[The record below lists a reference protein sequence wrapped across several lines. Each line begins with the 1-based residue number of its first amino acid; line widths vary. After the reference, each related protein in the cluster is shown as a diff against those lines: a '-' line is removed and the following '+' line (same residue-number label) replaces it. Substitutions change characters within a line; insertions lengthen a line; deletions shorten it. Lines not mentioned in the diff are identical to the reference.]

1 MEKLVSVIT
10 PAYNASEYIG
20 ETIESVLNQSYTNW
34 EMLIVD
40 DCSKD
45 NTVEI
50 VSKYSEKDNRIKLLK
65 HTENQGVAA
74 TRNTALKEAKGD
86 YIAFLDSDDMW
97 HSEKLLKQLVFME
110 ENQYVLTYTGY
121 QKYMSETKENGKV
134 ITVPEEMTYESI
146 FYNTAIACLTVMV
159 NKEKSGEFFM
169 PLLNHTEDQCT
180 WQSIL
185 KKCDCKAYGLN
196 ENLALYRVSSNS
208 LTGNKVDAVKK
219 QWNTYRKY
227 HKLSVI
233 KSFIYF
239 TGYVLNA
246 VKKHY

>member
-20 ETIESVLNQSYTNW
+20 ETIKSVLDQSYTNW

-40 DCSKD
+40 DCSSD
-45 NTVEI
+45 NTREI
-50 VSKYSEKDNRIKLLK
+50 VRGYLEKDSRIKLIE
-65 HTENQGVAA
+65 HSENGGVSAA
-74 TRNTALKEAKGD
+74 RNTALKEAKGD
-86 YIAFLDSDDMW
+86 YVAFLDSDDMW
-97 HSEKLLKQLVFME
+97 HKEKLLKQLAFME

-121 QKYMSETKENGKV
+121 QKYLSLTKEKGKV
-134 ITVPEEMTYESI
+134 IEVPETMTYGQI

-159 NKEKSGEFFM
+159 NKEKAGDFSM
-169 PLLNHTEDQCT
+169 PLINHTEDQCT

-185 KKCDCKAYGLN
+185 KKCGCKAYGLN

-208 LTGNKVDAVKK
+208 LTGNKFNAVKK

-227 HKLSVI
+227 HNLSVV
-233 KSFIYF
+233 KSGIYF
-239 TGYVLNA
+239 AGYVLNA
-246 VKKHY
+246 LKKHY

>member
-1 MEKLVSVIT
+1 MSKKVSVIT
-10 PAYNASEYIG
+10 PAYNASEYIV

-34 EMLIVD
+34 EMLIVE
-40 DCSKD
+40 DCSTD

-50 VSKYSEKDNRIKLLK
+50 VNKYCEKDSRIKLIK
-65 HTENQGVAA
+65 HTENQGVSAA
-74 TRNTALKEAKGD
+74 RNTALKQADGE

-97 HSEKLLKQLVFME
+97 HSEKLTKQLAFME

-121 QKYMSETKENGKV
+121 QKYLSETKEKGK
-134 ITVPEEMTYESI
+134 IIDAPEKMTYESI

-159 NKEKSGEFFM
+159 NREKSGEFFM
-169 PLLNHTEDQCT
+169 PLINHTEDQCT

-208 LTGNKVDAVKK
+208 LTGNKLNAVKK

-233 KSFIYF
+233 KSGIYF
-239 TGYVLNA
+239 VGYVLNA
-246 VKKHY
+246 LKKHY

>member
-1 MEKLVSVIT
+1 MGKKVSVIT
-10 PAYNASEYIG
+10 PAYNASEYIV
-20 ETIESVLNQSYTNW
+20 ETIESVLSQSYTDW

-40 DCSKD
+40 DCSTD

-50 VSKYSEKDNRIKLLK
+50 VSKYCEKDSRIKLLK

-74 TRNTALKEAKGD
+74 ARNTALKEAKGE

-97 HSEKLLKQLVFME
+97 HSEKLLKQLAFME

-121 QKYMSETKENGKV
+121 QKYLSESKEKGK
-134 ITVPEEMTYESI
+134 IIDVPPEMTYESI

-159 NKEKSGEFFM
+159 NAETVGEFSM
-169 PLLNHTEDQCT
+169 PLINHTEDQCT

-185 KKCDCKAYGLN
+185 KICGCKAYGLN

-208 LTGNKVDAVKK
+208 LTGNKFNAVKK

-227 HKLSVI
+227 HKLSVL
-233 KSFIYF
+233 KSGIYF
-239 TGYVLNA
+239 VGYVFNA
-246 VKKHY
+246 LKKHY